1 MNRTVGIILGVVVLL
16 LVAGGSFFGG
26 TLYGKSQAQTA
37 FAVRRPGAFPGA
49 GENGQFTGQGQPGT
63 NARAGAQ
70 GGMLFGQIK
79 EIGDGVLTVTDTN
92 GKETRVT
99 VTDTTLIEKQASVKL
114 TDLAQGETVMVS
126 GSTGTDGTITA
137 RSVQV
142 APMGRFGAGG
152 PGAAGTPAAP

>member
-1 MNRTVGIILGVVVLL
+1 MNRTARIILGVVVLA
-16 LVAGGSFFGG
+16 LVAGAAFYGG
-26 TLYGKSQAQTA
+26 MVYGKSQAQADFTA
-37 FAVRRPGAFPGA
+37 RRQGNFPGA
-49 GENGQFTGQGQPGT
+49 NGQGLPGA
-63 NARAGAQ
+63 NGGASGR

-79 EIGDGVLTVTDTN
+79 EIGDGALTVTDNN
-92 GKETRVT
+92 GKESAVK

-114 TDLAQGETVMVS
+114 SDLTPGEMVMIS

-142 APMGRFGAGG
+142 APMGRFGPGG